1 MSSVKEVS
9 RYLIYGISRIIEGI
23 DEGEIER
30 MVEAI
35 LEAKDRRILIVGAGR
50 SGFVGRAFALRLMN
64 LGFNVYVSGETIT
77 PALEKGDLVVAISGS
92 GVTRTVVVQ
101 VEAAKEVGARIIAI
115 TSHPESPIGRH
126 ADILVIVKG
135 RTKIDAETD
144 YERRQIRGIYD
155 LAPLGTMFELSA
167 MIFLDSVVA
176 ELMQR
181 LGLTELDMIRR
192 HPRVH

>member
-1 MSSVKEVS
+1 MSTVKEVS
-9 RYLIYGISRIIEGI
+9 KYLIDGVGRVIEAI
-23 DEGEIER
+23 DESEIER
-30 MVEAI
+30 MMGAI
-35 LEAKDRRILIVGAGR
+35 LEAKERRILIVGAGR

-64 LGFNVYVSGETIT
+64 LGFNIYVSGETIT
-77 PALEKGDLVVAISGS
+77 PALEESDLVIAISGS

-101 VEAAKEVGARIIAI
+101 VEAAKEVGAKVVAI
-115 TSHPESPIGRH
+115 TSHPESPIGRE
-126 ADILVIVKG
+126 ADILVVVTG

-176 ELMQR
+176 ELMRR
-181 LGLTELDMIRR
+181 LGLTELDMIKR
-192 HPRVH
+192 HPTTH

>member
-1 MSSVKEVS
+1 MSSLKEVS
-9 RYLIYGISRIIEGI
+9 KHLIDGIRKIIDAL
-23 DEGEIER
+23 DEGEIEK
-30 MVEAI
+30 MVGAI

-77 PALEKGDLVVAISGS
+77 PALEKGDLVIAISGS

-101 VEAAKEVGARIIAI
+101 VEAAKDVGARIVAI
-115 TSHPESPIGRH
+115 TYHPESPIGEK
-126 ADILVIVKG
+126 ADILVMVKG

-167 MIFLDSVVA
+167 MVFLDSVVA
-176 ELMQR
+176 ELMRR

-192 HPRVH
+192 HPITH

>member
-9 RYLIYGISRIIEGI
+9 RYLIDGISRIIEGI

-101 VEAAKEVGARIIAI
+101 VEAAKEVGAKIIAI

-126 ADILVIVKG
+126 ADILVVVKG

-176 ELMQR
+176 ELMKR

-192 HPRVH
+192 HPKTH